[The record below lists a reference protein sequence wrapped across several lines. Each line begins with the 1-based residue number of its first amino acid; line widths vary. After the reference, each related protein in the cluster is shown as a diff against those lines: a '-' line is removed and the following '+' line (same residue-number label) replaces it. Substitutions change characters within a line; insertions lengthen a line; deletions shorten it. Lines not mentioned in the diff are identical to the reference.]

1 MKRLLSRPARLA
13 RPQILVG
20 KTLIH
25 LLLLGLLAFQFQLG
39 LTDQLGADPVQA
51 LLNFTGLNAIH
62 LLLITLL
69 VSPAAKHLP
78 CADLLKYRRLLGLYV
93 FVYAMAHLATY
104 ILFELQLNWPLIG
117 SEIIKRPYITV
128 GFAALLILA
137 ALSVT
142 SLNNIRRR
150 MGRRW
155 QKLHNLIYL
164 CVPLALLHYS
174 WSQKVVLAEPLIY
187 WAIAILILIL
197 RKDKFRMRRRPR

>member
-1 MKRLLSRPARLA
+1 MKRLLSRPARLT

-25 LLLLGLLAFQFQLG
+25 LLLLGMLAFQFQLG

-155 QKLHNLIYL
+155 QKLHNLVYL

>member
-1 MKRLLSRPARLA
+1 MKRLLSRPARLT

-25 LLLLGLLAFQFQLG
+25 LILLGLLAFQFQLG

-78 CADLLKYRRLLGLYV
+78 CADLMKYRRLLGLYV
-93 FVYAMAHLATY
+93 FVYALAHLATY

-142 SLNNIRRR
+142 SPNAIRRR

>member
-1 MKRLLSRPARLA
+1 MKRLLSRPARLT

-25 LLLLGLLAFQFQLG
+25 LILLGLLAFQFQQG

-78 CADLLKYRRLLGLYV
+78 CADLMKYRRLLGLYV
-93 FVYAMAHLATY
+93 FVYELAHLATY

-142 SLNNIRRR
+142 SPNAIRRR

>member
-1 MKRLLSRPARLA
+1 MKRLLSRPVRLT
-13 RPQILVG
+13 RPQMLVG

-25 LLLLGLLAFQFQLG
+25 LLLSGLLAFQFQLG
-39 LTDQLGADPVQA
+39 LSDQLGADPVQA

-69 VSPAAKHLP
+69 VSPVARYLP
-78 CADLLKYRRLLGLYV
+78 CGDIMKYRRMLGLYV
-93 FVYAMAHLATY
+93 FVYALAHLATY

-117 SEIIKRPYITV
+117 SEIIERPYITV
-128 GFAALLILA
+128 GFAALLILT
-137 ALSVT
+137 ALSLSSPDTV
-142 SLNNIRRR
+142 RRR

-174 WSQKVVLAEPLIY
+174 WSQKVVLAEPLLY
-187 WAIAILILIL
+187 WAVAVLILAL
-197 RKDKFRMRRRPR
+197 RKDKFWPRRRHR

>member
-25 LLLLGLLAFQFQLG
+25 LLLLGMLAFQFQLG

-104 ILFELQLNWPLIG
+104 ILFELQLNWPLVG

>member
-1 MKRLLSRPARLA
+1 MKRLLSRPARLT

-20 KTLIH
+20 KSLVH

-39 LTDQLGADPVQA
+39 LSDQLGADPVQA

-78 CADLLKYRRLLGLYV
+78 CADLMKYRRLLGLYV
-93 FVYAMAHLATY
+93 FVYALAHLTTY

-142 SLNNIRRR
+142 SPNSIRRR

-164 CVPLALLHYS
+164 CAGLALLHYS
-174 WSQKVVLAEPLIY
+174 WSQKVLLAEPLIY
-187 WAIAILILIL
+187 WAIAIVILLL
-197 RKDKFRMRRRPR
+197 RKDKFRPHRRPR

>member
-1 MKRLLSRPARLA
+1 MKRLLSRPARLT